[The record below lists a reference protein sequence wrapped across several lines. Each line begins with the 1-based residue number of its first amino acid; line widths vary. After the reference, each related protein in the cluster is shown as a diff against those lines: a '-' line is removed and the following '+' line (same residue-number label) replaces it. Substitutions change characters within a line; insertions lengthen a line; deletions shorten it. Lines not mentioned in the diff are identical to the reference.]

1 MTNSDLGRLLKAD
14 EIQRVLRKPRRVRVR
29 RVLKRNPLKSVRT
42 MLKLNPYASVV
53 KRAALVANLKLKNAK
68 VRYFNSLSLS
78 LSFNSLLLKVA
89 KPAAKVAVKAKK

>member
-78 LSFNSLLLKVA
+78 LSFNSLLFKGR
-89 KPAAKVAVKAKK
+89 KTSSKSSSKS